1 MEITGRVV
9 YKKISGGFWGII
21 DRNGQKWRPVNLPK
35 HLQNEGETITITAK
49 LVDEV
54 SVFMWGNAIEI
65 I

>member
-9 YKKISGGFWGII
+9 YKNISGGFWGII
-21 DRNGQKWRPVNLPK
+21 DSNGQKWRTTNLPK
-35 HLQNEGETITITAK
+35 SLQNEGEVVTINAK

-54 SVFMWGNAIEI
+54 SIFMWGNAIEI

>member
-9 YKKISGGFWGII
+9 YKNISGGFWGII
-21 DRNGQKWRPVNLPK
+21 DSNGQKWRTINLPK
-35 HLQNEGETITITAK
+35 SLQNEGETITVNAK

-54 SVFMWGNAIEI
+54 SIFMWGNAIEI